1 MAKAITQVQKV
12 ELTEEEKRKQ
22 DLMEIEDAL
31 LEHKD
36 SILEALNMLGHLQNR
51 GILTMASS
59 LFAEGDKVLDIIIKA
74 IDNPE
79 ATNMLKNMLLMV
91 GVLGTLNVKQLEP
104 FILKVNS
111 GIARVAE
118 GENDPDDDGK
128 IGYFEFARSLKDPEV
143 NRSVNLLLTFLK
155 GMGQDTSHLERT
167 TQPPSEQAYQQVPR
181 EKHGM
186 HKRE

>member
-167 TQPPSEQAYQQVPR
+167 TQPPSEQAHQQVPR